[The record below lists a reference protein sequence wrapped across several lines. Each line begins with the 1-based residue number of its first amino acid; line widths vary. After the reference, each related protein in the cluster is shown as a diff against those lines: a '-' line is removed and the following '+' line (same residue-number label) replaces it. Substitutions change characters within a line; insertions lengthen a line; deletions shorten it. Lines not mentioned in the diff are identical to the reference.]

1 MYYIFMI
8 SNNYNQTLYSFQV
21 VVYFLKMHKI
31 LTMYF
36 KNTDAKYRYM
46 LPPSHF
52 FEIILP
58 FFRNLFVYGL
68 KVSASNSSWKNWHK
82 FPPKRI
88 FCIRNIHFVPV
99 HTSHNNY
106 FSFSLSFPSF
116 LRHFFPQIK
125 KNQIPPLLKNQ
136 NKLAS
141 LIYLGGNSRGPRFKP
156 SISNGWGS
164 SRGCGSEQQT
174 SSLGWSWKNFSSSLR
189 QGKHGRWWNCHH
201 GQSCV
206 RLLNPVKFGRN
217 YTVWHFDKNSF

>member
-1 MYYIFMI
+1 
-8 SNNYNQTLYSFQV
+8 
-21 VVYFLKMHKI
+21 
-31 LTMYF
+31 MYF

-46 LPPSHF
+46 QPLLIF
-52 FEIILP
+52 FWDYLT
-58 FFRNLFVYGL
+58 FFQELFVYGL
-68 KVSASNSSWKNWHK
+68 KVSASNSSCKNWYN

-116 LRHFFPQIK
+116 LYHFFPQIK

-174 SSLGWSWKNFSSSLR
+174 SSLGWSRKNFSRSLR
-189 QGKHGRWWNCHH
+189 QGKYGRWWNCHH

-206 RLLNPVKFGRN
+206 RL
-217 YTVWHFDKNSF
+217 

>member
-1 MYYIFMI
+1 M
-8 SNNYNQTLYSFQV
+8 Q
-21 VVYFLKMHKI
+21 
-31 LTMYF
+31 
-36 KNTDAKYRYM
+36 NTDTCYLPLLIFLRLFCLFSGTYLYM
-46 LPPSHF
+46 GWKFLLQIVP
-52 FEIILP
+52 ERIYL
-58 FFRNLFVYGL
+58 
-68 KVSASNSSWKNWHK
+68 SSLRKM
-82 FPPKRI
+82 I

>member
-1 MYYIFMI
+1 M
-8 SNNYNQTLYSFQV
+8 Q
-21 VVYFLKMHKI
+21 
-31 LTMYF
+31 
-36 KNTDAKYRYM
+36 NTDTCYLPLLIFLRLFCLFSGTYLYM
-46 LPPSHF
+46 GWKFLLQIVP
-52 FEIILP
+52 ERIYL
-58 FFRNLFVYGL
+58 
-68 KVSASNSSWKNWHK
+68 SSLRKM
-82 FPPKRI
+82 I

-125 KNQIPPLLKNQ
+125 KNQIPLLLKNQ